1 MRACICQKKVLP
13 LQAQKCGHE
22 YMIQLKDIQS
32 LFFLGI
38 GGIGMSALARY
49 FASRGYAISGYDRTP
64 SPLTKE
70 LESEGMHIIY
80 DDDPSILCAFRPALL
95 PQHTLVVRTPAVPED
110 NAIYTFLRSNGYDIR
125 KRAEVLGLVTQQMKA
140 LCVAGTH
147 GKTTT
152 STMLAH
158 LLNDAK
164 GINAFLGGISMNYG
178 TNVLIAPQSEY
189 VVVEADEYDRS
200 FHHLRPYISV
210 VTAVDA
216 DHLDIY
222 GTPEAYREA
231 FAHYTSLISGALVMK
246 HGINLQ
252 PRLQEGVKCY
262 TYGVVESGKW
272 KEESGKRKEES
283 GKWKEESGPDF
294 YAANIRVGNGTIVFD
309 FHTPDSVIADVRLGV
324 PVWVNIENA
333 TAAMAAA
340 YVLAEIEQ
348 QSLTASASGADSAKA
363 SALLHFKER
372 MACFKGV
379 QRRFNI
385 HVNTPKVVYI
395 DDYAH
400 HPEEIATAIDSI
412 RKLFPERR
420 LIGVFQPHLYTRTRD
435 FADGFARV
443 LSTLDE
449 AVLLPIYPARE
460 KPIEGVNSKMLVA
473 KMGKGLVVEKAE
485 LVDYLK
491 GRVAESKE
499 PVVVLTV
506 GAGDID
512 RLVPDVA
519 KALEI

>member
-1 MRACICQKKVLP
+1 MAYALAYVIFFVYLCTRKSVGYNQMV
-13 LQAQKCGHE
+13 
-22 YMIQLKDIQS
+22 QLEDIKT

-70 LESEGMHIIY
+70 LEDEGITIIY
-80 DDDPSILCAFRPALL
+80 EDDPSILCSFRPALM
-95 PQHTLVVRTPAVPED
+95 PQQTLVVRTPAVPED

-125 KRAEVLGLVTQQMKA
+125 NRAEVLGLVTQQMKA

-158 LLNDAK
+158 LLQP
-164 GINAFLGGISMNYG
+164 INAFLGGISMNYQ
-178 TNVLIAPQSEY
+178 TNVLIDPKSEY

-246 HGINLQ
+246 QGIDLQ
-252 PRLQEGVKCY
+252 PRLQPGVKCY
-262 TYGVVESGKW
+262 TYGVVESNPSRPPFKGG
-272 KEESGKRKEES
+272 ET
-283 GKWKEESGPDF
+283 PPAMF
-294 YAANIRVGNGTIVFD
+294 YAENIRVGSGTIVFD
-309 FHTPDSVIADVRLGV
+309 FHTPDSVVKDVQLGV

-333 TAAMAAA
+333 VAAMAVAH
-340 YVLAEIEQ
+340 VLQILD
-348 QSLTASASGADSAKA
+348 LTFDIGDLRDRVAS
-363 SALLHFKER
+363 
-372 MACFKGV
+372 FKGV
-379 QRRFNI
+379 WRRFNI
-385 HVNTPKVVYI
+385 HVNMPRVVYI

-400 HPEEIATAIDSI
+400 HPQEIATAIDSI
-412 RKLFPERR
+412 RKLFPDRR

-435 FADGFARV
+435 FADGFADV
-443 LSTLDE
+443 LSTMDE
-449 AVLLPIYPARE
+449 VVLLPIYPARE
-460 KPIEGVNSKMLVA
+460 RPIEGVNSKMLVA
-473 KMGKGLVVEKAE
+473 KMGKGRVVEKTE
-485 LVDYLK
+485 LVAYLK
-491 GRVAESKE
+491 GRVAESKD
-499 PVVVLTV
+499 PTVVLTV

-512 RLVPDVA
+512 RLVSGVA
-519 KALEI
+519 EALKNL

>member
-1 MRACICQKKVLP
+1 
-13 LQAQKCGHE
+13 
-22 YMIQLKDIQS
+22 MIQLKDIQS

-158 LLNDAK
+158 LLNGAK

-283 GKWKEESGPDF
+283 GKRKEESGKWKEESGPDF

-348 QSLTASASGADSAKA
+348 QSLTASSADADSAKA